1 MCVWLKE
8 RKRERDV
15 IVTER
20 ERYKLQ
26 TAGASQPTCTSIH
39 NEWMGHSASPQH
51 ARSSLVSSPFRVELM
66 WVAARTR
73 LPVCQRQICFGCQSK
88 FLKKKCATD
97 SSCTLMFSSL
107 NLLVPTTNGP
117 FLSWSVFAKVL
128 HALQNIDSI
137 SSSNTSHSRSRPWS
151 SFFHADWNFLWRVC
165 LSYCLNRS
173 ADWFSPDL
181 TFFLGGSMLDK

>member
-1 MCVWLKE
+1 MNGAQCFATACAFLISFVTFLRSADVSCCTHTPACVSVTGLFWLSKQVLTKMC
-8 RKRERDV
+8 DFD
-15 IVTER
+15 
-20 ERYKLQ
+20 
-26 TAGASQPTCTSIH
+26 
-39 NEWMGHSASPQH
+39 
-51 ARSSLVSSPFRVELM
+51 SL
-66 WVAARTR
+66 
-73 LPVCQRQICFGCQSK
+73 
-88 FLKKKCATD
+88 CA
-97 SSCTLMFSSL
+97 LMFSSL

-181 TFFLGGSMLDK
+181 AFFPRRFDVRQIAPHFDRSESRKRFTELSYNRDPIAR